1 MNSPACL
8 TSISECKP
16 PGHVKTLLD
25 VESEIE
31 YSKNFNKKLVIKKK
45 KINKEFYEIASEASD
60 DVAGSS
66 NIVAIKLAVLND
78 NDIKVNG
85 REEFPERKNTIL
97 SSNNNNEDNHN
108 VSDDNNNSK
117 NVQNETKFS
126 TLPKAKQRGSIA
138 IPQRIT
144 ADGTKIFYIC
154 DLPKKIRKGFFD
166 FIKLFRVD

>member
-1 MNSPACL
+1 ML
-8 TSISECKP
+8 KRT
-16 PGHVKTLLD
+16 
-25 VESEIE
+25 
-31 YSKNFNKKLVIKKK
+31 

-66 NIVAIKLAVLND
+66 KGEIIKLAVLNE

-85 REEFPERKNTIL
+85 REEFPENKTTIL
-97 SSNNNNEDNHN
+97 CSNNNNEENQN

-117 NVQNETKFS
+117 NVQNDSKFS
-126 TLPKAKQRGSIA
+126 TLPIMNKKKSVIA

-154 DLPKKIRKGFFD
+154 DLPKKIRKGFY
-166 FIKLFRVD
+166 LY